1 MEIHSRAS
9 AWASHAHTV
18 CQLDDPCIFCVIII
32 LFFSQRHF
40 FQLDLG
46 TPNLSIASVRV
57 KLSMASTDCID
68 EEATLYLYLLR
79 NPSEDITTGTLF
91 AGSEDIE
98 DWLDNVTYELL
109 CGPISVKPYIDIS
122 EQSLVINLAHP
133 SLFQCEGRCS
143 LLLCFR
149 DLFVG
154 HYKDVTEKA
163 LKSLGGGATE
173 MDTYIST
180 HRRVG
185 GYSHRSRL
193 HRKSPQPAKSAPTN
207 VHSSL
212 HVTVLPYN
220 GSLDR
225 RRRESLLE
233 CLFFEDVVFKLLV
246 VACGYCIEERELDG
260 LSDRFQA
267 MVRLHQEKREG
278 EELLIGEMD
287 ARRNKALDSLCWIV
301 SIAYCNSDRLEQRM
315 IHCTCQISVMSVM
328 IDY

>member
-1 MEIHSRAS
+1 MY
-9 AWASHAHTV
+9 
-18 CQLDDPCIFCVIII
+18 I
-32 LFFSQRHF
+32 LYYYSFFQRHF
-40 FQLDLG
+40 FQLDLD
-46 TPNLSIASVRV
+46 TPNLSVASVRV
-57 KLSMASTDCID
+57 KLSLASTDCID
-68 EEATLYLYLLR
+68 EEATLYLYLIR
-79 NPSEDITTGTLF
+79 NPSADITTGTPF

-109 CGPISVKPYIDIS
+109 CGPMSIKPCIDIS

-133 SLFQCEGRCS
+133 SLFQCEGHCT

-163 LKSLGGGATE
+163 LKSLGSGTTE
-173 MDTYIST
+173 VDTHVSAYQ
-180 HRRVG
+180 RVG
-185 GYSHRSRL
+185 SYSHRSRL
-193 HRKSPQPAKSAPTN
+193 YRKSSQPVKTPPTN
-207 VHSSL
+207 VHSTL

-225 RRRESLLE
+225 IRRERLLE

-246 VACGYCIEERELDG
+246 VACGYCIEEKEFVR
-260 LSDRFQA
+260 LSDRYQA

-287 ARRNKALDSLCWIV
+287 ARKNKALDSLCWIV
-301 SIAYCNSDRLEQRM
+301 SMAYYSSDRLE
-315 IHCTCQISVMSVM
+315 
-328 IDY
+328 